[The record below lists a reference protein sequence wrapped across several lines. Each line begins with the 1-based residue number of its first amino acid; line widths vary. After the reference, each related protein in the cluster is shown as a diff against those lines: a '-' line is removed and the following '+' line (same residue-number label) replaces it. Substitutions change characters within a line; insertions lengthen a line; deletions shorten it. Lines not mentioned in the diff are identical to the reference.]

1 MTSPDELDTIIAL
14 TPRVGPVAV
23 VVFLDLVRHEDTA
36 TVASIGRRLGLG
48 RDRVTHALVRLRDA
62 GLVSVAQ
69 ERLEGRFASTRYTTR
84 LPRSVPSRPKRR
96 AADNGTLPLFP
107 ESAAP

>member
-1 MTSPDELDTIIAL
+1 VLLAL
-14 TPRVGPVAV
+14 I
-23 VVFLDLVRHEDTA
+23 RHDGTA

-62 GLVSVAQ
+62 GLVSVTQA
-69 ERLEGRFASTRYTTR
+69 RIDGRFANTRYTTH
-84 LPRSVPSRPKRR
+84 LPPPPSSPSKRR